1 LYVLAPVEALQLRF
15 TLLLELAEATREAGA
30 GGTEGGGGGGGD
42 RVVAVASGEFV
53 LSPLLFTARTT

>member
-1 LYVLAPVEALQLRF
+1 LYVLAPVEAPQLRF

-30 GGTEGGGGGGGD
+30 GGTEGGGGGGD